1 MQCVKLVPS
10 RKQIACIVQN
20 VYSKGKHACMWK
32 TAFCLHCVDSRSIF
46 SVFVLKKRLSSK
58 KKMVYITKPN
68 VSVSKPLQQPKE
80 NCSHT
85 VPSTHEDMA
94 DGARAKTNQKTI
106 IDPQTADTQ
115 PPFKILTSSVLLRRN
130 ILSPKTFGRRSF
142 LLLKQMNNDCS
153 RNLVQLEAEIV
164 QRSGR

>member
-1 MQCVKLVPS
+1 M
-10 RKQIACIVQN
+10 
-20 VYSKGKHACMWK
+20 
-32 TAFCLHCVDSRSIF
+32 
-46 SVFVLKKRLSSK
+46 
-58 KKMVYITKPN
+58 
-68 VSVSKPLQQPKE
+68 SVSKPLWYPKE

-85 VPSTHEDMA
+85 VPSTHEDTA

-142 LLLKQMNNDCS
+142 LLLKHMNIDCC

-164 QRSGR
+164 

>member
-1 MQCVKLVPS
+1 MSDWYPKE
-10 RKQIACIVQN
+10 INACIVQN

-32 TAFCLHCVDSRSIF
+32 TAMSKDEICLYCVDSRSIF
-46 SVFVLKKRLSSK
+46 SVFVFKKKRLSSK

-68 VSVSKPLQQPKE
+68 VSVSKPMWYPKE

-142 LLLKQMNNDCS
+142 LLLKRMNNDCC

-164 QRSGR
+164 